1 MQDPCQEQQPD
12 KNYSTTYATYKAASG
27 YKTCRDE
34 LARSCPNLL
43 MAILSSQSG
52 RGRNHKQNEEREMRK
67 TEEFL
72 QQEGRGRHGV
82 VGHGQ
87 GAAMEAAIAKNMMM
101 VRRGR
106 MP

>member
-1 MQDPCQEQQPD
+1 
-12 KNYSTTYATYKAASG
+12 
-27 YKTCRDE
+27 
-34 LARSCPNLL
+34 LLL
-43 MAILSSQSG
+43 MMMGSPPKVAAAAECGDLVHEGLLQLPEVGAAPSSSSCDDDSSVLLA
-52 RGRNHKQNEEREMRK
+52 E
-67 TEEFL
+67 
-72 QQEGRGRHGV
+72 QEGRGRHGV